1 MFYNPWHDARD
12 NFPEYVINMR
22 HELPRG
28 LAGGVVGRTIYLCR
42 TLTQEARR
50 CVLCHELVHL
60 RRGTRHVHGNVKAR
74 EEFEVDRIAARL
86 LITPDQ
92 FVDAMMWSR
101 SRAHNECAAELGVD
115 GHTFRVWVQTLNK
128 SERDYI
134 EARLKQREEP

>member
-12 NFPEYVINMR
+12 NFPEYLINIR
-22 HELPRG
+22 HELPPG
-28 LAGGVVGRTIYLCR
+28 VAGGVKGRTIYLCR

-60 RRGTRHVHGNVKAR
+60 RRGTTHVHGNYKTR

-92 FVDAMMWSR
+92 FVDALLWTR
-101 SRAHNECAAELGVD
+101 RHHHECAAELGVD
-115 GHTFRVWVQTLNK
+115 RHTFKVWVQTLNK
-128 SERDYI
+128 NERDYI
-134 EARLKQREEP
+134 TRQLRQRGEP